1 MLIYR
6 VQHKSIGILNGIT
19 MAKRYRL
26 IKDAPSAVS
35 VIPAGAEF
43 EEFEKCYCKKGK
55 WWFSK
60 EVVENNPEWFEEIK
74 EGEDEI
80 RRLNHQAELLAE
92 EKDYWH
98 NRCLLAEDYIQK
110 CLCDPDIYPR
120 QAAAYKKWKQ
130 VLTEIEKL

>member
-1 MLIYR
+1 
-6 VQHKSIGILNGIT
+6 
-19 MAKRYRL
+19 MAKKYRL
-26 IKDAPSAVS
+26 LKDAPSAVS

-43 EEFEKCYCKKGK
+43 EEFEKCYCNRKGK
-55 WWFSK
+55 WWFAK

-110 CLCDPDIYPR
+110 CPCDPDIYPH
-120 QAAAYKKWKQ
+120 QAAAYKKWQEFKNKQ
-130 VLTEIEKL
+130 V